1 MPPETPEREPSKWR
15 TGDRFL
21 LKLWIIVA
29 TIWAIATLLR
39 VDRVWRLT
47 EEWAAIVRG
56 PWLWLE
62 LVLPP
67 LMFGCIIFAIR
78 YIARSQTPHR
88 SPPRR

>member
-1 MPPETPEREPSKWR
+1 MSPDTPDDEPPRWQA
-15 TGDRFL
+15 GDRFL

-62 LVLPP
+62 LALPP
-67 LMFGCIIFAIR
+67 LMFGCIIVVIG